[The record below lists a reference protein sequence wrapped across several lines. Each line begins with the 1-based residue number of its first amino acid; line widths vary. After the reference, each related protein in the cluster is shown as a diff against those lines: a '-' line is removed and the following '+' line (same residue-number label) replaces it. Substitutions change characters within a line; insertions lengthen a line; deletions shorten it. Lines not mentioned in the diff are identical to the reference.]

1 MHEAVSNQVSSLLP
15 VPEVD
20 WAHIESITAEA
31 MRDDIDKLE
40 LTDQELHDPVC
51 PSSDHH
57 RHLCRMLQCAD
68 FRLVES
74 AGGAGRAAA

>member
-31 MRDDIDKLE
+31 MHDDIDKLE

-51 PSSDHH
+51 
-57 RHLCRMLQCAD
+57 LTTTGTCVACC
-68 FRLVES
+68 S
-74 AGGAGRAAA
+74 ALTFAL